1 MNQKLNKVSND
12 KEKRKN
18 SLNPIVKII
27 SDNKTVIAAIR
38 DGKNLP
44 ALKDIPL
51 TNPIY
56 KKGVTIW

>member
-38 DGKNLP
+38 DGKNLS
-44 ALKDIPL
+44 ALKDITL
-51 TNPIY
+51 TNPI
-56 KKGVTIW
+56 

>member
-38 DGKNLP
+38 DEKNLS
-44 ALKDIPL
+44 ALKDITL

-56 KKGVTIW
+56 KKGVTKW